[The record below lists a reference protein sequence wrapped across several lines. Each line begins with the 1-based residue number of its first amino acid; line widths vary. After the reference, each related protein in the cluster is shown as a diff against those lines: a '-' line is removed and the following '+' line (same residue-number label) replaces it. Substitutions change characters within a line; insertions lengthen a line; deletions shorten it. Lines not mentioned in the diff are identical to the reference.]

1 MLVCSLDRVAYQQ
14 SLCDSPSLPR
24 MACVQV
30 QILMYAVVS
39 CCFGLPGIREYVS
52 AQRVNSSVT
61 IVKRLSMEFM
71 GNHFQRCNTAESF
84 VTSTPFL
91 NTEELDEFHD
101 ATMDQF
107 SECSEVRLLTKTH
120 HCDSSYASIYK
131 FLPHS

>member
-1 MLVCSLDRVAYQQ
+1 
-14 SLCDSPSLPR
+14 
-24 MACVQV
+24 
-30 QILMYAVVS
+30 
-39 CCFGLPGIREYVS
+39 
-52 AQRVNSSVT
+52 
-61 IVKRLSMEFM
+61 MEFM
-71 GNHFQRCNTAESF
+71 GNHFQRSNTAESF

-120 HCDSSYASIYK
+120 HCDSSYASSYK

>member
-14 SLCDSPSLPR
+14 SLCDSPSLPS
-24 MACVQV
+24 MASVQV

-39 CCFGLPGIREYVS
+39 FCFGLPGIREYVS

-120 HCDSSYASIYK
+120 HCDSSYASSFK